1 VTDVVSVPAPAPR
14 RPRARR
20 WRFIAGGVV
29 LVALAFAF
37 GYWPRH
43 RARTQLA
50 RETRA
55 EAREAPR
62 VAVVT
67 AQAEPAARA
76 LTLPGNLV
84 AMQDTLVYARASGYV
99 RRWRVDIGDR
109 VQTGDVL
116 ADLDTPEIAQQ
127 LKQSRATLQQQRAAL
142 AQAQANLAFALVT
155 ANRYEPLFHAG
166 VVPKQVS
173 DQANAQAKVWQAN
186 VHAAEANVVAQ
197 AANVGQYEELVSYG
211 RVLAPFDGTISER
224 LIDVGSL
231 VNAGSGANGQP
242 LFRLVAIDP
251 MRVFVQVP
259 QTYAPG
265 VHVGDEATVTV
276 RQYPGRGFSGKVTR
290 TAGALDPTSRTLNT
304 EVQVPNPKG
313 ELFPGMYAEVTMT
326 GTVSHPVVRVPASAI
341 IADSQGVHVAVVDPS
356 SRVHLVTVQP
366 GRDFGSVIEL
376 VDGLSG
382 GEQVIV
388 TPPASIAE
396 GMPVQV
402 TAHPS
407 NADGG

>member
-1 VTDVVSVPAPAPR
+1 VTDVVSAPAPTSPPRGPR
-14 RPRARR
+14 RLARP
-20 WRFIAGGVV
+20 AGALV
-29 LVALAFAF
+29 LVLLAFAF

-43 RARTQLA
+43 HAQTKLA
-50 RETRA
+50 QETRA
-55 EAREAPR
+55 QAREAPR
-62 VAVVT
+62 VAVIT
-67 AQAEPAARA
+67 AQAEDSGRS
-76 LTLPGNLV
+76 LVLPGNLV
-84 AMQDTLVYARASGYV
+84 AMQDTLVYARANGYV

-109 VQTGDVL
+109 VHDGDVL
-116 ADLDTPEIAQQ
+116 AELDTPEIDQQ

-155 ANRYEPLFHAG
+155 ANRYQPLFEAG
-166 VVPKQVS
+166 VVPKQLA
-173 DQANAQAKVWQAN
+173 DQANAQAKIWQAN
-186 VHAAEANVVAQ
+186 VNAAEANIVAQ
-197 AANVGQYEELVSYG
+197 AANVGQYAELVSYG

-224 LIDVGSL
+224 RIDVGSL

-265 VHVGDEATVTV
+265 VHVGDAATVAV
-276 RQYPGRGFSGKVTR
+276 RQYPGRDFAGKVTR
-290 TAGALDPTSRTLNT
+290 SAGALDPTSRTLNT
-304 EVQVPNPKG
+304 EIQVPNRSG
-313 ELFPGMYAEVTMT
+313 DLFPGMYAEVTMT
-326 GTVSHPVVRVPASAI
+326 GTVSHPVVRVPSSAV

-356 SRVHLVTVQP
+356 SRVHLTTVQP

-376 VDGLSG
+376 VGGLSG
-382 GEQVIV
+382 GEQVVVSPLASV
-388 TPPASIAE
+388 TD

-407 NADGG
+407 SPDGG